1 MLRAYDGLGAT
12 KERMEVVEQRCDGGA
27 SVVETTVR

>member
-1 MLRAYDGLGAT
+1 VVEQRT
-12 KERMEVVEQRCDGGA
+12 EVVEQRCDEGA